1 MLTITPHS
9 HNRIDLSLNGQLD
22 AEQMSK
28 AIDQFVEKTK
38 NIKQGTMLYRIEALH
53 MPTLGAMGIKL
64 SQLPR
69 AFSAFRRFSRI
80 AVLSDTQWV
89 RNVSEIEGMLFPGM
103 EIKAFALSEQ
113 AVAEQWL
120 DAISD

>member
-9 HNRIDLSLNGQLD
+9 HNRIDLSLDGQLD

>member
-80 AVLSDTQWV
+80 AVLSNTQWV

>member
-9 HNRIDLSLNGQLD
+9 HNRIDLSLDGQLD

-89 RNVSEIEGMLFPGM
+89 RNISEIEGMLFPGM